1 MLEAIYVHFSM
12 PSKNKKLQEMQKHLN
27 IKPCTLSQISDT
39 RWICRY
45 KNCKAVID
53 NYKSIINI
61 LKQEVED
68 NNDRDVSRAI
78 GL

>member
-1 MLEAIYVHFSM
+1 
-12 PSKNKKLQEMQKHLN
+12 MQNYLS
-27 IKPCTLSQISDT
+27 IKPCTLLQTSDT
-39 RWICRY
+39 RWISRY

-53 NYKSIINI
+53 NYKSIVNM

-68 NNDRDVSRAI
+68 NNDKDISRAI

>member
-1 MLEAIYVHFSM
+1 MSEAIYVQFSM

-27 IKPCTLSQISDT
+27 IKLCTLSQISDT
-39 RWICRY
+39 RLICRY

-53 NYKSIINI
+53 NYKLIVNV
-61 LKQEVED
+61 LKKEVED
-68 NNDRDVSRAI
+68 NNDRDVSRTI